1 MHSVIAVIGHRL
13 RLLPLSSR
21 LLVIHFG
28 VQEVLRVIA
37 PFDSFTYLCVMEKLR
52 PVAAIPVF
60 KVFHPTMR
68 LKVLLEASTEYL
80 TN

>member
-1 MHSVIAVIGHRL
+1 M
-13 RLLPLSSR
+13 
-21 LLVIHFG
+21 
-28 VQEVLRVIA
+28 IA
-37 PFDSFTYLCVMEKLR
+37 PFDSFTYLCVMEKLT